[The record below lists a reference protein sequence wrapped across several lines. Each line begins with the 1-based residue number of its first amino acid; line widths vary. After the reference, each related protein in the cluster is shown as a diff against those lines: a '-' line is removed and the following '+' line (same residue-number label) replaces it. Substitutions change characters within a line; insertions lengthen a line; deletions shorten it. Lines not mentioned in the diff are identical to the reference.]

1 MKLHKITPHL
11 WFTKDADKAAQFY
24 ASIFPDSRVESVDTL
39 PAQSP
44 SGPPGSVQL
53 VQFMLFGQSFAAI
66 SAGPLDSFNHA
77 ISFMVICEDQKEID
91 RYYDALL
98 RDGGSEEEC
107 GWVKDKYGVS
117 WQIVLRAL
125 NEMIISK
132 NCEKVKRAVEAMF
145 KMKKLDL
152 AALKKAFES

>member
-117 WQIVLRAL
+117 WQIVPRAL
-125 NEMIISK
+125 NEMITSK
-132 NCEKVKRAVEAMF
+132 NRDKARRAAEAML

-152 AALKKAFES
+152 AALKKAFEN

>member
-1 MKLHKITPHL
+1 MCSSDLTPHL

-117 WQIVLRAL
+117 WQIVPRAL
-125 NEMIISK
+125 NEMITSK
-132 NCEKVKRAVEAMF
+132 NREKAKRAAEAMLR
-145 KMKKLDL
+145 MKKLDL

>member
-117 WQIVLRAL
+117 WQIVPRAL
-125 NEMIISK
+125 NEMITSK
-132 NCEKVKRAVEAMF
+132 NREKAKRAAEAML

>member
-1 MKLHKITPHL
+1 MLFRSPHL

-117 WQIVLRAL
+117 WQIVPRAL
-125 NEMIISK
+125 NEMITSK
-132 NCEKVKRAVEAMF
+132 NREKAKRAAEAMLR
-145 KMKKLDL
+145 MKKLDL

>member
-117 WQIVLRAL
+117 WQIVPRTL
-125 NEMIISK
+125 NEMITSK
-132 NCEKVKRAVEAMF
+132 NREKAKRAAEAML